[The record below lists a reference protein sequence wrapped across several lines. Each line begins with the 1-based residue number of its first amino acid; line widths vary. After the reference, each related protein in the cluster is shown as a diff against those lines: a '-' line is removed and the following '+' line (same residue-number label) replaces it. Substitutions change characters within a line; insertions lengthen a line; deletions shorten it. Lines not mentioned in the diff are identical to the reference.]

1 MIEEIIFIYS
11 FCHDLLRELGLV
23 DDAQCKMNAAEIM
36 TVAFVSAIYFHGN
49 HSMARRFL
57 KAHRYIHNMLSKSR
71 FNRRVSAIDFDLWQT
86 IFSALKQA
94 LGQTQKHLEY
104 VVDSFPVEACHNA
117 RSYRCKILSGKN
129 FIGYCSS
136 KKKYYYGVKVH
147 MITTITGTPIEVLI
161 TPASTAD
168 ITALKTMQIDVAPR
182 SVLYADKA
190 YTDYAFEDLLR
201 DAMEV
206 RLIPQRKTCLSRQ
219 HHGSLTYLQSIHRK
233 RIETVFSQITRL
245 FPKSIK
251 AVTKRGVIMKIL
263 LFIMAYVF
271 TILWKERALSKAC

>member
-1 MIEEIIFIYS
+1 MVEEIIFIYS
-11 FCHDLLRELGLV
+11 FCHDFLRELGFV
-23 DDAQCKMNAAEIM
+23 DDRQCKMNAAEIM

-57 KAHRYIHNMLSKSR
+57 KAHHYIRNMLSKSR

-94 LGQTQKHLEY
+94 LSCPQERLEY

-117 RSYRCKILSGKN
+117 RSYRCKILSGKS

-147 MITTITGTPIEVLI
+147 MITTTAGTPIEVLI

-168 ITALKTMQIDVAPR
+168 VTALKTMQIDIA
-182 SVLYADKA
+182 
-190 YTDYAFEDLLR
+190 
-201 DAMEV
+201 
-206 RLIPQRKTCLSRQ
+206 
-219 HHGSLTYLQSIHRK
+219 
-233 RIETVFSQITRL
+233 
-245 FPKSIK
+245 
-251 AVTKRGVIMKIL
+251 
-263 LFIMAYVF
+263 
-271 TILWKERALSKAC
+271 